1 MSILKTHLFNRV
13 ILPFVCVIL
22 LPVVILQFLF
32 FEKVKS
38 FDIVVIILTIIYYVS
53 LIPIII
59 LYGKY
64 RDKKELKK
72 KLETKEMENKV
83 LQKNLKK

>member
-1 MSILKTHLFNRV
+1 MKGYAI
-13 ILPFVCVIL
+13 FVCIIF

-38 FDIVVIILTIIYYVS
+38 FDIFVIILTVIYYVS

-59 LYGKY
+59 LYGRY
-64 RDKKELKK
+64 RHKKIMQKK
-72 KLETKEMENKV
+72 METKEMENKV
-83 LQKNLKK
+83 LQKNLRK